1 MSERLLSPR
10 PDEYSRSKQS
20 NRAADP
26 APRNALICMLTDYEI
41 RRAERRD
48 IGTLTSLFDGYR
60 RFYEQE
66 GDLAGC
72 RRFLEERFR
81 MRDSRILIAVDG
93 AGSGLGFT
101 QLYPTFSSVRM
112 RSAWILNDLFVAEQ
126 ARGHGVAE
134 RLMNEARHLASD
146 SGVAML
152 VLETAR
158 DNAAARSLYEKL
170 GWKRVTEFDR
180 YELELGH

>member
-1 MSERLLSPR
+1 MS
-10 PDEYSRSKQS
+10 
-20 NRAADP
+20 
-26 APRNALICMLTDYEI
+26 TDYQI
-41 RRAERRD
+41 RRAESRD

-66 GDLAGC
+66 EDRAGC

-81 MRDSRILIAVDG
+81 KRDSRILIAVDVAG
-93 AGSGLGFT
+93 AGLGFT

-112 RSAWILNDLFVAEQ
+112 RSAWILNDLFVAEH

-134 RLMNEARHLASD
+134 RLVNEARDLASA

-158 DNAAARSLYEKL
+158 DNGPARSLYEKL
-170 GWKRVTEFDR
+170 GWRRVTEFDR
-180 YELELGH
+180 YELDLDNRRQLTE